1 MLQDIEHGNCNRLN
15 VWIFP
20 KFMLKPNPQCDGS
33 GRVGSGRHLGQ
44 RWSHHEGMS
53 TLTKETQRA
62 SLLLL
67 SVYELGQRPSSDT
80 EFAGILILDFLEL
93 GEINL
98 CCISLWG
105 PWNPKD

>member
-1 MLQDIEHGNCNRLN
+1 MDLEVWALGGNWVRGGA
-15 VWIFP
+15 I
-20 KFMLKPNPQCDGS
+20 M
-33 GRVGSGRHLGQ
+33 R
-44 RWSHHEGMS
+44 EMS
-53 TLTKETQRA
+53 TLIKETQRA

-80 EFAGILILDFLEL
+80 EFAGILIFDFLEL

-105 PWNPKD
+105 PWNPKGLR